1 MSGGINWSE
10 IAAEP
15 ATPDRPRSSGPT
27 SGAPELQLRHAEENA
42 AAAGRAAATSYPGM
56 KAAPRFR
63 ESVLAQLIAPE
74 NVADLERLVRQA
86 RKAAG
91 LPQDRAVGEVGA
103 AVREFARGAGRD
115 AASFDPL
122 ALRARV
128 SGGAAFWP
136 EVRRLNAMFLDG
148 PARDL
153 GGGTAPPPSD
163 DPADPYVDAPDISR
177 RIFEKT
183 VLRPPGREHLNGP
196 GPLWQ
201 QREYQSAWGS
211 GHDGGAARRHE
222 TTPTSA
228 RAAYSG
234 MSPNNPYR
242 VAPTSR
248 GHFDAALRGKTLLT
262 PSYEETGAR
271 GAPYEPDDSGDPG
284 DRLLGDVSAW
294 GDAWHRSGSEFDRW
308 RGVPVWQ
315 RGGRRPHDEDDV
327 EGTLGLGDREAG
339 GIFRRYDMSRMRSD
353 SVYRV
358 GGPMLAG
365 GSGPAVGT
373 TGTRGSGAADV
384 AIGTVP
390 PGLRVPAVKLPVTA
404 AGARHG
410 HPV

>member
-1 MSGGINWSE
+1 MSGGINWGE
-10 IAAEP
+10 IAAAAETSEP
-15 ATPDRPRSSGPT
+15 R
-27 SGAPELQLRHAEENA
+27 LHAEDA
-42 AAAGRAAATSYPGM
+42 ARSAGRAAATSYPGM
-56 KAAPRFR
+56 RAAARFR
-63 ESVLAQLIAPE
+63 ETVLAQLIAPE
-74 NVADLERLVRQA
+74 NVADLERLVRKA

-115 AASFDPL
+115 AAASDPL

-128 SGGAAFWP
+128 SGGPAFWP
-136 EVRRLNAMFLDG
+136 EVRRLNALFLDG

-163 DPADPYVDAPDISR
+163 DSADPYVDAPDISR

-183 VLRPPGREHLNGP
+183 ILRPPGREHLNGP

-201 QREYQSAWGS
+201 QREYQGAWG
-211 GHDGGAARRHE
+211 DGDDGAATGGRSGP
-222 TTPTSA
+222 TPAGA

-234 MSPNNPYR
+234 MSADNPYR
-242 VAPTSR
+242 VAAGSGRWPATAR
-248 GHFDAALRGKTLLT
+248 GHMDAALRGQTLLT

-271 GAPYEPDDSGDPG
+271 GEAYDIRDSADGGDPG

-294 GDAWHRSGSEFDRW
+294 GDTWHRSGSEFNRW
-308 RGVPVWQ
+308 RGIPAWQ
-315 RGGRRPHDEDDV
+315 KGGRRLHDEDDV
-327 EGTLGLGDREAG
+327 EGTLGLGDRELG
-339 GIFRRYDMSRMRSD
+339 GVFRRFDMSRMRSD
-353 SVYRV
+353 SVYRA

-365 GSGPAVGT
+365 GGGPVIGT
-373 TGTRGSGAADV
+373 TGTRGEGPSDV

-390 PGLRVPAVKLPVTA
+390 PGVRIPVAKLPITA
-404 AGARHG
+404 IGARLG